1 MKINIDIKLSD
12 IIAFLAIC
20 ISIYTCRQQINFA
33 KTNSIKN
40 LETIYFNAIFKNILI
55 YDIPKAQRKIYVNES
70 GIIQDD
76 KDFIKLLNK
85 IRNKSLYFKYTDKDF
100 YDKLVKNLQDLEDF
114 IINRSNT
121 PIVDRNNF
129 LKSVN
134 DKVEELYKLLI
145 EYYKN
150 L

>member
-1 MKINIDIKLSD
+1 M
-12 IIAFLAIC
+12 
-20 ISIYTCRQQINFA
+20 
-33 KTNSIKN
+33 
-40 LETIYFNAIFKNILI
+40 I